1 MKRNPA
7 EILGAGAVCAI
18 GGSVAQIDASVRMGY
33 SAMQDSA
40 VHDRYFE
47 PIKMALVPEDQLAPL
62 DPRIDAL
69 PLTARQRRMLRL
81 ATPALQEAVEGLTDI
96 ARAPL
101 YLGLPEAHPNRALIL
116 DPGLIKHLSLQTSV
130 PFDAANSRK
139 YARGRAAGLIA
150 LDEALSALHER
161 RYERIIVGGVDTFL
175 DLALLGELDA
185 EKRLLGARVMDGF
198 VPGEGAAFIVLGP
211 AQRTTRCVSILG
223 AGTAVD
229 KGHRYGDEPAKGEGL
244 SEAIENTFANMTSPP
259 SPISTTF
266 ASLNGESFGAKEW
279 GVARLRHA
287 SHFQPNADI
296 VHPADCTGD
305 TGAAAGTLL
314 LAIAQ
319 HQLIQQTCQGP
330 ILAWA
335 TSDGEDCASA
345 YLTAPT

>member
-1 MKRNPA
+1 MKRNA
-7 EILGAGAVCAI
+7 AQILGAGAVCAI

-33 SAMQDSA
+33 SAMQDSS

-47 PIKMALVPEDQLAPL
+47 PIKMALVPEDQLVPL
-62 DPRIDAL
+62 EASVDAL

-81 ATPALQEAVEGLTDI
+81 ATPALQEAVEGLADI
-96 ARAPL
+96 ERAPL

-116 DPGLIKHLSLQTSV
+116 DPGILKHLRVQASV
-130 PFDAANSRK
+130 HFDAANSRMFP
-139 YARGRAAGLIA
+139 RGRAAGLIA

-161 RYERIIVGGVDTFL
+161 RYDRIIVGGVDTFL

-185 EKRLLGARVMDGF
+185 ERRLLGERVMDGF

-211 AQRTTRCVSILG
+211 AQRTMRSASILG

-229 KGHRYGDEPAKGEGL
+229 KGHRYGSDPAKGEGL
-244 SEAIENTFANMTSPP
+244 SEAIENTFASMTSAPA
-259 SPISTTF
+259 PISTTF
-266 ASLNGESFGAKEW
+266 AGLNGESFGAKEW

-287 SHFQPNADI
+287 SHFLPDADI
-296 VHPADCTGD
+296 VHPADCSGD

-319 HQLIQQTCQGP
+319 HQLTQQTRQGP
-330 ILAWA
+330 VLAWA

-345 YLTAPT
+345 YLTEPS

>member
-7 EILGAGAVCAI
+7 QILGAGAFCAI
-18 GGSVAQIDASVRMGY
+18 GASVAQIDASVRMGY
-33 SAMQDSA
+33 SAMQDSS
-40 VHDRYFE
+40 VHDRCFE

-62 DPRIDAL
+62 EPRIDAL
-69 PLTARQRRMLRL
+69 PLTSRQRRMLRL
-81 ATPALQEAVEGLTDI
+81 ATPALQEAVEGLSDLE
-96 ARAPL
+96 RVPL
-101 YLGLPEAHPNRALIL
+101 FVGLPEAPPQRALIL
-116 DPGLIKHLSLQTSV
+116 DPSLIKHLRVQANV
-130 PFDAANSRK
+130 QFDAANSRK
-139 YARGRAAGLIA
+139 FPRGRAAGLIA

-161 RYERIIVGGVDTFL
+161 RYERIIVGGIDTFL

-185 EKRLLGARVMDGF
+185 ERRLLGERVMDGF
-198 VPGEGAAFIVLGP
+198 VPGEGAAFLVLGP
-211 AQRTTRCVSILG
+211 AQRSTRGVSISG
-223 AGTAVD
+223 AGTALD
-229 KGHRYGDEPAKGEGL
+229 KGHRYGSDPAKGEGL
-244 SEAIENTFANMTSPP
+244 SEAIENTFANMTSSP

-330 ILAWA
+330 ILTWA

-345 YLTAPT
+345 YLTAST